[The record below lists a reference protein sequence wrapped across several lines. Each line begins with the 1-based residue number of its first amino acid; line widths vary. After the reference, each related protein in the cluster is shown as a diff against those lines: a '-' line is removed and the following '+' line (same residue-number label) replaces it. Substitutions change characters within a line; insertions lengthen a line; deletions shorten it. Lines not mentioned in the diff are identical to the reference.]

1 MGLQSSSRRVGV
13 VDVAVAIV
21 ILLSQESVKTWGL
34 ILGLTGVN
42 KFVIVEYR
50 TKNRS
55 EFVKIHWTKGKTLKS
70 LTQNVLPSW
79 IDVC

>member
-1 MGLQSSSRRVGV
+1 MGLILGLTIVILLSQES
-13 VDVAVAIV
+13 V

-42 KFVIVEYR
+42 KLVIVEYR
-50 TKNRS
+50 IKNRS